1 VPEEMEEL
9 RRMLGEL
16 MKYDQIVIHCSAGLG
31 RSGVVAVLLAIM
43 VQMEISNR
51 ISIFGTA
58 RRLREHRFG
67 AIQNNEQYSFIYRF
81 LSSLPK

>member
-1 VPEEMEEL
+1 MAEVELDNYSYTHLHYSEWPDRGVPEDMEEL

-16 MKYDQIVIHCSAGLG
+16 MKYDTIVIHCSAGLG

-43 VQMEISNR
+43 VQLEISNR

-58 RRLREHRFG
+58 RRLR
-67 AIQNNEQYSFIYRF
+67 
-81 LSSLPK
+81 